1 MLPVEIQ
8 IDYIW
13 IESEENPSE
22 CGSED
27 VEGLMD

>member
-13 IESEENPSE
+13 IEPKENPPE